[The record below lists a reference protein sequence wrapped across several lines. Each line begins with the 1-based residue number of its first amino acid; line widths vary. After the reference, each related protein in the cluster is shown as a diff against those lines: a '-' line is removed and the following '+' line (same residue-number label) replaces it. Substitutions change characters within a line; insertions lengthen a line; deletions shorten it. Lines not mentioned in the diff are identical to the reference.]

1 MLKIYAMLLASLVA
15 TGMLTGS
22 CSDENGLGSTA
33 QPGMAV
39 QFGVTDVKP
48 MTRTV
53 YEDSVT
59 INWLKGDEIG
69 ICSTSDNVVHYID
82 GKDKQAQYKVD
93 VLDADQHQGHATVV
107 PVETN
112 EYLKWGNQ
120 LDHKATFYGAYPA
133 ERIVNYP
140 NATSEVFKM
149 KYHTSQVCKVVSNDN
164 GKYLTAPDMKNA
176 YMVAKNELMP
186 SGDHVLLAFDPI
198 MTTPEITI
206 TAGSYEVGT
215 GIIQPVTVTGVS
227 VIMPRGLNSPTLN
240 YSIPNVTFNNP
251 AKPPHGDLVPKDVE
265 VGAQSIFVQ
274 IDNDGRKYVDLFEG
288 ESITLTAFLPPIN
301 QLKGAKIRVHTSE
314 AVNYVVTLDKE
325 VQNQSKIRVKLPDIN
340 PNTPKSNNWIS
351 LLANQTPL
359 KSMSIPG
366 YVCQGNESEE
376 DFQKL
381 FNNGVRAFKLTKE
394 MLVRDYDYEYKREPY
409 YITRKYCEYFKRLLD
424 ANGSEFVVIWADQ
437 NLKSVN
443 KQEYNYFLTSL
454 YVWDNPNPNP
464 DKVSPNP
471 TILELRGKAV
481 VMQEDDGKFW
491 TIEKEK
497 GVRNAGV
504 LSSCTTYGDK
514 NKPADNFKVNT
525 ADWTAHSYANQA
537 WNKDVYNKIV
547 NCTNQTGNTGIITIP
562 NAGVTLDQNYGDL
575 LLQTVID
582 CNFRFKSWGN

>member
-1 MLKIYAMLLASLVA
+1 MLKNYAMLLASLVA

-33 QPGMAV
+33 QPGEAI
-39 QFGVTDVKP
+39 QFGVTDVKS

-82 GKDKQAQYKVD
+82 GKDKQAKYKVD

-120 LDHKATFYGAYPA
+120 LENKATFYGAYPA

-140 NATSEVFKM
+140 NATSEVFRM

-227 VIMPRGLNSPTLN
+227 VIMPRGLKSETLN

-251 AKPPHGDLVPKDVE
+251 AKPPHGGLIPGEVKDSV
-265 VGAQSIFVQ
+265 QSIFVQ

-288 ESITLTAFLPPIN
+288 ESITLTAFLPPISD
-301 QLKGAKIRVHTSE
+301 LSGAKIRVHTLG
-314 AVNYVVTLDKE
+314 AANYFLTINDNPKS
-325 VQNQSKIRVKLPDIN
+325 QSKIRIKLPDI
-340 PNTPKSNNWIS
+340 TPETARPNNWIS
-351 LLANQTPL
+351 LLADKTPL
-359 KSMSIPG
+359 KSMSIPA
-366 YVCQGNESEE
+366 YVCKGGETED

-381 FNNGVRAFKLTKE
+381 LQKGVRAFKLTNE
-394 MLVRDYDYEYKREPY
+394 MLKKDDPELNIPLRYPY
-409 YITRKYCEYFKRLLD
+409 FILPQYCGCFNKFLNENK
-424 ANGSEFVVIWADQ
+424 GEFVVIWANE
-437 NLKSVN
+437 NLKSSN
-443 KQEYNYFLTSL
+443 KYKYLTNL
-454 YVWDNPNPNP
+454 YVWDNA
-464 DKVSPNP
+464 KQ
-471 TILELRGKAV
+471 TIPRISDLRGNAV
-481 VMQEDDGKFW
+481 VMQEDGGYMW
-491 TIEKEK
+491 TIEKNMDDK
-497 GVRNAGV
+497 KAFQ
-504 LSSCTTYGDK
+504 LSPCIIYSDK
-514 NKPADNFKVNT
+514 EKPADKFKMNT
-525 ADWTAHSYANQA
+525 SDWTAHSYTNKD
-537 WNKDVYNKIV
+537 WNKDVYKKV
-547 NCTNQTGNTGIITIP
+547 VDFTEQKGNTGIVTIP
-562 NAGVTLDQNYGDL
+562 NAGATFDDSYGDF
-575 LLQTVID
+575 LLQSIID
-582 CNFRFKSWGN
+582 CNFRFRAW

>member
-1 MLKIYAMLLASLVA
+1 MMLKNYAMLLASLVA

-33 QPGMAV
+33 QPGEAI
-39 QFGVTDVKP
+39 QFGVTDVKS

-82 GKDKQAQYKVD
+82 GKDKQAKYKVD

-120 LDHKATFYGAYPA
+120 LENKATFYGAYPA

-140 NATSEVFKM
+140 NATSEVFRM

-227 VIMPRGLNSPTLN
+227 VIMPRGLKSETLN

-251 AKPPHGDLVPKDVE
+251 AKPPHGGLIPGEVKDSV
-265 VGAQSIFVQ
+265 QSIFVQ

-288 ESITLTAFLPPIN
+288 ESITLTAFLPPISD
-301 QLKGAKIRVHTSE
+301 LSGAKIRVHTLG
-314 AVNYVVTLDKE
+314 AANYFLTINDNPKS
-325 VQNQSKIRVKLPDIN
+325 QSKIRIKLPDI
-340 PNTPKSNNWIS
+340 TPETARPNNWIS
-351 LLANQTPL
+351 LLADKTPL
-359 KSMSIPG
+359 KSMSIPA
-366 YVCQGNESEE
+366 YVCKGGETED

-381 FNNGVRAFKLTKE
+381 LQKGVRAFKLTNE
-394 MLVRDYDYEYKREPY
+394 MLKKDDPELNIPLRYPY
-409 YITRKYCEYFKRLLD
+409 FILPQYCGCFNKFLNENK
-424 ANGSEFVVIWADQ
+424 GEFVVIWANE
-437 NLKSVN
+437 NLKSSN
-443 KQEYNYFLTSL
+443 KYKYLTNL
-454 YVWDNPNPNP
+454 YVWDNA
-464 DKVSPNP
+464 KQ
-471 TILELRGKAV
+471 TIPRISDLRGNAV
-481 VMQEDDGKFW
+481 VMQEDGGYMW
-491 TIEKEK
+491 TIEKNMDDK
-497 GVRNAGV
+497 KAFQ
-504 LSSCTTYGDK
+504 LSPCIIYSDK
-514 NKPADNFKVNT
+514 EKPADKFKMNT
-525 ADWTAHSYANQA
+525 SDWTAHSYTNKD
-537 WNKDVYNKIV
+537 WNKDVYKKV
-547 NCTNQTGNTGIITIP
+547 VDFTEQKGNTGIVTIP
-562 NAGVTLDQNYGDL
+562 NAGATFDDSYGDF
-575 LLQTVID
+575 LLQSIID
-582 CNFRFKSWGN
+582 CNFRFRAW

>member
-1 MLKIYAMLLASLVA
+1 MLLASLFA
-15 TGMLTGS
+15 TGMLTSG
-22 CSDENGLGSTA
+22 CSNENEWAVPA
-33 QPGMAV
+33 QPGEAIR
-39 QFGVTDVKP
+39 FGVTDLKR
-48 MTRTV
+48 MSRTV

-69 ICSTSDNVVHYID
+69 ICSTSDNVIHSSGAETKEAVYKID
-82 GKDKQAQYKVD
+82 SVG
-93 VLDADQHQGHATVV
+93 ADGHKGHATVV

-120 LDHKATFYGAYPA
+120 LENKATFYGAYPA

-140 NATSEVFKM
+140 NATSEVFQM

-227 VIMPRGLNSPTLN
+227 VIMPRGLNSETLN
-240 YSIPNVTFNNP
+240 YSIPNVTFNNS
-251 AKPPHGDLVPKDVE
+251 AKPPHGGLIPGDVE
-265 VGAQSIFVQ
+265 KGAQSIFVQ

-288 ESITLTAFLPPIN
+288 ESITLTAFLPPISD
-301 QLKGAKIRVHTSE
+301 LSGVKIRVHTLG
-314 AVNYVVTLDKE
+314 AANYVLTIKDTPKS
-325 VQNQSKIRVKLPDIN
+325 QSKIRIKLPDI
-340 PNTPKSNNWIS
+340 TPETVRPNNWIS

-366 YVCQGNESEE
+366 YVCKDTDTE
-376 DFQKL
+376 DDIKEL
-381 FNNGVRAFKLTKE
+381 LRKGVRAFKLSDKMTTYKE
-394 MLVRDYDYEYKREPY
+394 GLRSH
-409 YITRKYCEYFKRLLD
+409 YINKNVCDWFNAFLSENER
-424 ANGSEFVVIWADQ
+424 EFVILWSNK
-437 NLKSVN
+437 NLAPSA
-443 KQEYNYFLTSL
+443 QTEHEYLNRIFDWSKL
-454 YVWDNPNPNP
+454 D
-464 DKVSPNP
+464 P
-471 TILELRGKAV
+471 TIESLRRKAV
-481 VMQEDDGKFW
+481 VMQDWDLMKALYSIDVGKNKSQEISKR
-491 TIEKEK
+491 TIYEKEIK
-497 GVRNAGV
+497 QYN
-504 LSSCTTYGDK
+504 LNST
-514 NKPADNFKVNT
+514 
-525 ADWTAHSYANQA
+525 DWTAHFYADKA

-562 NAGVTLDQNYGDL
+562 NAGVTLDDSYGDL

-582 CNFRFKSWGN
+582 CNFRFKSW

>member
-1 MLKIYAMLLASLVA
+1 MLKNEAMLLASLIA
-15 TGMLTGS
+15 MGMLTGS
-22 CSDENGLGSTA
+22 CSDENGMAIPA
-33 QPGMAV
+33 QPGEAI

-59 INWLKGDEIG
+59 INWLKGDKIG
-69 ICSTSDNVVHYID
+69 ICSTSDNVIPSSGNVKKEAVYKID
-82 GKDKQAQYKVD
+82 SV
-93 VLDADQHQGHATVV
+93 DADGHKGHATVV

-120 LDHKATFYGAYPA
+120 LENKATFYGAYPA

-140 NATSEVFKM
+140 DATSEVFKM

-227 VIMPRGLNSPTLN
+227 VIMPRGLKSETLN

-251 AKPPHGDLVPKDVE
+251 AKPPHGGLIPGDVE
-265 VGAQSIFVQ
+265 KGAQSIFVQ

-288 ESITLTAFLPPIN
+288 ESITLTAFLPPISD
-301 QLKGAKIRVHTSE
+301 LRGAKIRVHTSE
-314 AVNYVVTLDKE
+314 AVNYAVTLDKE
-325 VQNQSKIRVKLPDIN
+325 VQNQSKIRVKLPDID

-351 LLANQTPL
+351 LLADQTPL
-359 KSMSIPG
+359 KSMSIPA
-366 YVCQGNESEE
+366 YVCQGNETEE

-394 MLVRDYDYEYKREPY
+394 MLDRDYDIEHNREPY
-409 YITRKYCEYFKRLLD
+409 YIKRVYCEYFKRLLD
-424 ANGSEFVVIWADQ
+424 ANGREFVVIWADQ

-443 KQEYNYFLTSL
+443 KQKYNYLTNL
-454 YVWDNPNPNP
+454 YVWDNPNN
-464 DKVSPNP
+464 
-471 TILELRGKAV
+471 TIPIISDLRGKAV
-481 VMQEDDGKFW
+481 VMQEDGGYMW
-491 TIEKEK
+491 TIEKNK
-497 GVRNAGV
+497 DDKKAFK
-504 LSSCTTYGDK
+504 LSTCITYSDK
-514 NKPADNFKVNT
+514 EKPADKFKMNT
-525 ADWTAHSYANQA
+525 SDWTAHSYTNKD
-537 WNKDVYNKIV
+537 WNKDVYKKV
-547 NCTNQTGNTGIITIP
+547 VDFTEQKGNTGIVTIP
-562 NAGVTLDQNYGDL
+562 NAGATFDESYGDL
-575 LLQTVID
+575 LLQSIID
-582 CNFRFKSWGN
+582 CNFRFRTW

>member
-1 MLKIYAMLLASLVA
+1 MLKNEAMLLASLIA
-15 TGMLTGS
+15 MGMLTGS
-22 CSDENGLGSTA
+22 CSDENGMAIPA
-33 QPGMAV
+33 QPGEAI

-59 INWLKGDEIG
+59 INWLKGDKIG
-69 ICSTSDNVVHYID
+69 ICSTSDNVIPSSGNVKKEAVYKID
-82 GKDKQAQYKVD
+82 SV
-93 VLDADQHQGHATVV
+93 DADGHKGHATVV

-120 LDHKATFYGAYPA
+120 LENKATFYGAYPA

-140 NATSEVFKM
+140 DATSEVFKM

-227 VIMPRGLNSPTLN
+227 VIMPRGLKSETLN

-251 AKPPHGDLVPKDVE
+251 AKPPHGGLIPGDVE
-265 VGAQSIFVQ
+265 KGAQSIFVQ

-288 ESITLTAFLPPIN
+288 ESITLTAFLPPISD
-301 QLKGAKIRVHTSE
+301 LRGAKIRVHTSE
-314 AVNYVVTLDKE
+314 AVNYAVTLDKE
-325 VQNQSKIRVKLPDIN
+325 VQNQSKIRVKLPDID

-351 LLANQTPL
+351 LLADQTPL
-359 KSMSIPG
+359 KSMSIPA
-366 YVCQGNESEE
+366 YVCQGNETEE

-394 MLVRDYDYEYKREPY
+394 MLDRDYDIELNREPY
-409 YITRKYCEYFKRLLD
+409 YIKRVYCEYFKRLLD
-424 ANGSEFVVIWADQ
+424 ANGREFVVIWADQ

-443 KQEYNYFLTSL
+443 KQKYNYLTNL
-454 YVWDNPNPNP
+454 YVWDNPNN
-464 DKVSPNP
+464 
-471 TILELRGKAV
+471 TIPIISDLRGKAV
-481 VMQEDDGKFW
+481 VMQEDGGYMW
-491 TIEKEK
+491 TIEKNK
-497 GVRNAGV
+497 DDKKAFK
-504 LSSCTTYGDK
+504 LSTCITYSDK
-514 NKPADNFKVNT
+514 EKPADKFKMNT
-525 ADWTAHSYANQA
+525 SDWTAHSYTNKD
-537 WNKDVYNKIV
+537 WNKDVYKKV
-547 NCTNQTGNTGIITIP
+547 VDFTEQKGNTGIVTIP
-562 NAGVTLDQNYGDL
+562 NAGATFDESYGDL
-575 LLQTVID
+575 LLQSIID
-582 CNFRFKSWGN
+582 CNFRFRTW

>member
-1 MLKIYAMLLASLVA
+1 MLKNKAMLLASLIA
-15 TGMLTGS
+15 MGMLTGS
-22 CSDENGLGSTA
+22 CSDENGMAIPA
-33 QPGMAV
+33 QPGEAI

-82 GKDKQAQYKVD
+82 GKDKQAKYKVD

-120 LDHKATFYGAYPA
+120 LENKATFYGAYPA

-140 NATSEVFKM
+140 DATSEVFRM

-227 VIMPRGLNSPTLN
+227 VIMPRGLNKETLN
-240 YSIPNVTFNNP
+240 YSIPNVTFNNS
-251 AKPPHGDLVPKDVE
+251 AKPPHGGLIPGDVE
-265 VGAQSIFVQ
+265 KGAQSIFVQ

-288 ESITLTAFLPPIN
+288 ESITLTAFLPPISD
-301 QLKGAKIRVHTSE
+301 LSGAIIRVHTLG
-314 AVNYVVTLDKE
+314 AANYVLTINDNPKS
-325 VQNQSKIRVKLPDIN
+325 QSKIRIKLPDI
-340 PNTPKSNNWIS
+340 TPETVRPNNWIS
-351 LLANQTPL
+351 LLADKTPL
-359 KSMSIPG
+359 KSMSIPA
-366 YVCQGNESEE
+366 YVCKGGETEA

-381 FNNGVRAFKLTKE
+381 LQKGVRAFKLTSE
-394 MLVRDYDYEYKREPY
+394 MSSKDGYEYLRYPY
-409 YITRKYCEYFKRLLD
+409 YIQKDYCEYFNKFL
-424 ANGSEFVVIWADQ
+424 NENKGEFVVIWADE
-437 NLKSVN
+437 NLKGSN
-443 KQEYNYFLTSL
+443 NSDHKFLTNL
-454 YVWDNPNPNP
+454 YVWNNAKNTI
-464 DKVSPNP
+464 P
-471 TILELRGKAV
+471 TISDLRGNAV
-481 VMQEDDGKFW
+481 LMQEDGGYMW
-491 TIEKEK
+491 TIEKDKDDK
-497 GVRNAGV
+497 GAFK
-504 LSSCTTYGDK
+504 LSPCITYSDK
-514 NKPADNFKVNT
+514 KKPADNFKMNT
-525 ADWTAHSYANQA
+525 SDWTAHSYTNKD
-537 WNKDVYNKIV
+537 WNKDVYKKV
-547 NCTNQTGNTGIITIP
+547 VDFTGQKGNTGIVTIP
-562 NAGVTLDQNYGDL
+562 NAGATLYESYGDL
-575 LLQTVID
+575 LLQSIID
-582 CNFRFKSWGN
+582 CNSRFKGW

>member
-1 MLKIYAMLLASLVA
+1 MILKKEVMLLASLLA
-15 TGMLTGS
+15 TGMLTSG
-22 CSDENGLGSTA
+22 CSNENEWAVPA
-33 QPGMAV
+33 QPGEAIR
-39 QFGVTDVKP
+39 FGVTDLKR
-48 MTRTV
+48 MSRTV

-69 ICSTSDNVVHYID
+69 ICSTSDNVLHYID
-82 GKDKQAQYKVD
+82 GKEKQAQYKVD

-120 LDHKATFYGAYPA
+120 LENKATFYGAYPA

-251 AKPPHGDLVPKDVE
+251 AKPPHGDLIPSDVA

-288 ESITLTAFLPPIN
+288 ESITLTAFLPPISD
-301 QLKGAKIRVHTSE
+301 LSGAKIRVHTLG
-314 AVNYVVTLDKE
+314 AANYVLTINDNLKS
-325 VQNQSKIRVKLPDIN
+325 QSKIRIKLPDI
-340 PNTPKSNNWIS
+340 TPETVRPNNWIS
-351 LLANQTPL
+351 LLSSKT
-359 KSMSIPG
+359 KFGSMSIPA
-366 YVCQGNESEE
+366 YVCE
-376 DFQKL
+376 DADTPEKL
-381 FNNGVRAFKLTKE
+381 TELLKKGVRAFKLSDDMVDKE
-394 MLVRDYDYEYKREPY
+394 TTLLEGIKFFIKKNICEIFEEFLRE
-409 YITRKYCEYFKRLLD
+409 
-424 ANGSEFVVIWADQ
+424 NNQEFVILWYPSKGLGLEKDNFCR
-437 NLKSVN
+437 NLTNWKD
-443 KQEYNYFLTSL
+443 LTSHETEIKDFRGKTIVMQQGRSNL
-454 YVWDNPNPNP
+454 WSMGEKSKEICNHFTISSDNQFNVN
-464 DKVSPNP
+464 SPN
-471 TILELRGKAV
+471 
-481 VMQEDDGKFW
+481 
-491 TIEKEK
+491 
-497 GVRNAGV
+497 
-504 LSSCTTYGDK
+504 
-514 NKPADNFKVNT
+514 
-525 ADWTAHSYANQA
+525 WTAQFYSDQA
-537 WNKDVYNKIV
+537 LNKGIYKKIV
-547 NCTNQTGNTGIITIP
+547 DFTEQNGCTGIVTIP
-562 NAGVTLDQNYGDL
+562 NAGATLDDSYGDL